1 MTASRRGTEP
11 VLSSSLGK
19 DSVLSAGGGG
29 FPVGM
34 GSGGV
39 TAAGGPGD
47 ITMPRENMTTFEE
60 LQLVR
65 RQIAKLNHRLMAVE
79 LENQQQQQREMIFT
93 VLVTAYFFGK
103 FIFWVNR

>member
-1 MTASRRGTEP
+1 MTGSRRGTEP

-60 LQLVR
+60 LQVIR
-65 RQIAKLNHRLMAVE
+65 SIRL
-79 LENQQQQQREMIFT
+79 
-93 VLVTAYFFGK
+93 YFMQEKG
-103 FIFWVNR
+103 